1 MIRRPPRS
9 TPFPSTTP
17 FRSGRGPAWRPGS
30 EKESPARTRWPSRRD
45 RKSTR
50 LNSSH
55 LGTSYA
61 VFCLKKKE
69 GGWEI
74 DRPVMVGPQQG
85 ERQPRAGGSLEY
97 FFLKGAPPAA
107 IPPFPLPV
115 ALQD

>member
-61 VFCLKKKE
+61 VFCLKKKQGFSGFEEVCSRISE
-69 GGWEI
+69 GCVAYDCRE
-74 DRPVMVGPQQG
+74 
-85 ERQPRAGGSLEY
+85 SLRTEY
-97 FFLKGAPPAA
+97 FFLFSGQPP
-107 IPPFPLPV
+107 ISPFFPYPPLSR
-115 ALQD
+115 